1 MAPEAR
7 GNSSVKVAAALTALM
22 FIAAFGVTLPAAY
35 ANTAELKTPEL
46 KIWRGGA
53 LTNFMLPAVAGTH
66 ISLESQRGRV
76 VLVHFFATWCAPCK
90 EEFPALYRLVER
102 AGPDSL
108 VVLAI
113 SVAEVEPTLRRFLES
128 TPVNFPVLLDQDRA
142 VAKAW
147 KVSALP
153 STVIL
158 DSNLKP
164 RLVVEA
170 DFAWDRI
177 EARDL
182 VEMLGAK
189 RAPQLVKPH
198 VANKTWKGPN
208 ND

>member
-1 MAPEAR
+1 
-7 GNSSVKVAAALTALM
+7 
-22 FIAAFGVTLPAAY
+22 
-35 ANTAELKTPEL
+35 
-46 KIWRGGA
+46 
-53 LTNFMLPAVAGTH
+53 
-66 ISLESQRGRV
+66 V
-76 VLVHFFATWCAPCK
+76 VF
-90 EEFPALYRLVER
+90 
-102 AGPDSL
+102 
-108 VVLAI
+108 AI

-147 KVSALP
+147 KASTLP
-153 STVIL
+153 STVIF

-177 EARDL
+177 EPRDL

-189 RAPQLVKPH
+189 RALQHVKPH